1 MALTLTVALAVLQ
14 GLTEFLPVS
23 SSGHLR
29 LLSAFF
35 GVEEPQTFFDVALHV
50 GTLIPILLIYR
61 GTVAK
66 ILGELLAVMG
76 RSASLETSPYARLGL
91 FVVVASVPTGL
102 MGVFVGPLMEALA
115 ADLLWVGAALSVNG
129 VLLLF
134 LGRLSRRIDGGGQA
148 RSIEALT
155 GRDALVI
162 GTVQGCAVF
171 RGISRSGST
180 ITAGLLTG
188 LDREAA
194 ATFSFLI
201 SIPAITGALVLKLAE
216 GGLSGVDG
224 LSLVVGVLVSAIV
237 GWVALK
243 WLLRL
248 LHGGGLTHFAWYCF
262 VLSGVTILW
271 RLELL

>member
-1 MALTLTVALAVLQ
+1 MALTLTIALAVLQ

-50 GTLIPILLIYR
+50 GTLIPILVLYR
-61 GTVAK
+61 GPVKK
-66 ILGELLAVMG
+66 ILVELVAVAR
-76 RSASLETSPYARLGL
+76 RSTNLEASPYARLGL

-102 MGVFVGPLMEALA
+102 IGVFVGPLMEALA
-115 ADLLWVGAALSVNG
+115 VDLLWVGIALAANG

-134 LGRLSRRIDGGGQA
+134 LGRLSRRIDSGSEA
-148 RSIEALT
+148 RTLEALT
-155 GRDALVI
+155 FRDAAVI
-162 GTVQGCAVF
+162 GVIQGCAVF

-188 LDREAA
+188 LDRESA

-216 GGLSGVDG
+216 GGLSGVNG
-224 LSLVVGVLVSAIV
+224 FSLMVGVLVSAVV

-243 WLLRL
+243 WLLHL

-262 VLSGVTILW
+262 VVSGVTILW

>member
-1 MALTLTVALAVLQ
+1 MALTLTIALAVLQ

-50 GTLIPILLIYR
+50 GTLIPILVIYR
-61 GTVAK
+61 APVGK
-66 ILGELLAVMG
+66 ILRELLAIMR
-76 RSASLETSPYARLGL
+76 RSSTLEASPYARLGL

-102 MGVFVGPLMEALA
+102 IGVFVGPLMEALV
-115 ADLLWVGAALSVNG
+115 ADLLWVGVALAANG

-134 LGRLSRRIDGGGQA
+134 LGRLSRRIDAGAEA
-148 RSIEALT
+148 RDIEALT
-155 GRDALVI
+155 FRDAAVI
-162 GTVQGCAVF
+162 GVVQGCAVF

-188 LDREAA
+188 LDRESA

-201 SIPAITGALVLKLAE
+201 SIPAITGALILKLAQ

-224 LSLVVGVLVSAIV
+224 LSLVVGVLVSAVV

-262 VLSGVTILW
+262 VVSGVTILW

>member
-1 MALTLTVALAVLQ
+1 VALTLTIALAVLQ

-61 GTVAK
+61 ETVGK
-66 ILGELLAVMG
+66 IVRELAAVAG
-76 RSASLETSPYARLGL
+76 RSATLGASPYARLGL

-102 MGVFVGPLMEALA
+102 IGILVGPMMETLA
-115 ADLLWVGAALSVNG
+115 ADTLWVGAALGVNG
-129 VLLLF
+129 CLLLF
-134 LGRLSRRIDGGGQA
+134 LGRLSRRIDEGGEA
-148 RSIEALT
+148 RTIEALT
-155 GRDALVI
+155 LRDSLIIGVI
-162 GTVQGCAVF
+162 QGGAVF

-201 SIPAITGALVLKLAE
+201 SIPAITGALVLKLAQ
-216 GGLSGVDG
+216 GGLAGVDG
-224 LSLVVGVLVSAIV
+224 VSLAVGVLVSALV
-237 GWVALK
+237 GWIALK

>member
-1 MALTLTVALAVLQ
+1 VALTLTIALAVLQ

-61 GTVAK
+61 SSVGK
-66 ILGELLAVMG
+66 ILVELLAVTR

-102 MGVFVGPLMEALA
+102 IGVFVGPLMEALA
-115 ADLLWVGAALSVNG
+115 ADLLWVGVALAANG

-134 LGRLSRRIDGGGQA
+134 LGRLSRRIDAGGEA

-155 GRDALVI
+155 ARDALVI
-162 GTVQGCAVF
+162 GVIQGCAVF

-262 VLSGVTILW
+262 VVSGVTILW

>member
-1 MALTLTVALAVLQ
+1 MAITLTIALAVLQ

-50 GTLIPILLIYR
+50 GTLIPILVIYR
-61 GTVAK
+61 EPVGK
-66 ILGELLAVMG
+66 IVRELLAVAG
-76 RSASLETSPYARLGL
+76 RSARLEGSPYARLGL
-91 FVVVASVPTGL
+91 FVVLASIPTGII
-102 MGVFVGPLMEALA
+102 GVAVGPMMESLA
-115 ADLLWVGAALSVNG
+115 TDVLWVGVALGVNG
-129 VLLLF
+129 ALLLF
-134 LGRLSRRIDGGGQA
+134 LGRLSRRIDEGGEA
-148 RSIEALT
+148 RGIEAMT
-155 GRDALVI
+155 VRDALLIGVI
-162 GTVQGCAVF
+162 QGGAVF

-201 SIPAITGALVLKLAE
+201 SVPAITGALVLKLAE

-224 LSLVVGVLVSAIV
+224 VSLAVGVLVSALV
-237 GWVALK
+237 GWLALK

-271 RLELL
+271 RLEIL

>member
-1 MALTLTVALAVLQ
+1 MAITLTIALAVLQ

-35 GVEEPQTFFDVALHV
+35 GVDEPQTFFDVALHV
-50 GTLIPILLIYR
+50 GTLIPILVIYR
-61 GTVAK
+61 EPVGK
-66 ILGELLAVMG
+66 IVKELLAVAG
-76 RSASLETSPYARLGL
+76 RSVTLESSPYARLGL
-91 FVVVASVPTGL
+91 FVVVASIPTGL
-102 MGVFVGPLMEALA
+102 IGIFIGPMMETLA
-115 ADLLWVGAALSVNG
+115 ADILWVGVALGVNG
-129 VLLLF
+129 CLLLF
-134 LGRLSRRIDGGGQA
+134 LGRLSRRIDAGGDA
-148 RSIEALT
+148 RSIEALRL
-155 GRDALVI
+155 RDALVI
-162 GTVQGCAVF
+162 GVIQGGAVF

-201 SIPAITGALVLKLAE
+201 SIPAITGALILKLAE
-216 GGLSGVDG
+216 GGLAGVDG
-224 LSLVVGVLVSAIV
+224 VSLVVGVVVSALV

>member
-1 MALTLTVALAVLQ
+1 MAITLTVALAVLQ

-50 GTLIPILLIYR
+50 GTLIPILVVYR
-61 GTVAK
+61 ESVGKIARELFAVA
-66 ILGELLAVMG
+66 G
-76 RSASLETSPYARLGL
+76 RSVTLEASPYARLGW
-91 FVVVASVPTGL
+91 FVLVASIPTGVIGIL
-102 MGVFVGPLMEALA
+102 VGPMMETLA
-115 ADLLWVGAALSVNG
+115 ADTLWVGAALAVNG
-129 VLLLF
+129 CLLLF
-134 LGRLSRRIDGGGQA
+134 LGRLSRRIDAGGDA
-148 RSIEALT
+148 RSIEELT
-155 GRDALVI
+155 ARDAVI
-162 GTVQGCAVF
+162 IGVIQGGAVF

-201 SIPAITGALVLKLAE
+201 SIPAITGALVLKLAQ

-224 LSLVVGVLVSAIV
+224 VSLAVGVLVSALV
-237 GWVALK
+237 GWLALK

>member
-1 MALTLTVALAVLQ
+1 MALTLTIALAVLQ

-29 LLSAFF
+29 LMSAFF
-35 GVEEPQTFFDVALHV
+35 GVDEPQTFFDVALHV
-50 GTLIPILLIYR
+50 GTLIPILVIYR
-61 GTVAK
+61 EPVGK
-66 ILGELLAVMG
+66 IIRELLAVSG
-76 RSASLETSPYARLGL
+76 RSVSLQDSPYARLGL
-91 FVVVASVPTGL
+91 FVLAASVPTGL
-102 MGVFVGPLMEALA
+102 IGILAGPAMETLA
-115 ADLLWVGAALSVNG
+115 ADILWVGVALGLNG
-129 VLLLF
+129 CLLLF
-134 LGRLSRRIDGGGQA
+134 LGRLSRRIDAGGEA
-148 RSIEALT
+148 RSIEQMTLK
-155 GRDALVI
+155 DAVI
-162 GTVQGCAVF
+162 IGGIQGGAVF

-201 SIPAITGALVLKLAE
+201 SIPAITGALILKLAE

-224 LSLVVGVLVSAIV
+224 LSLAVGVLVSALV
-237 GWVALK
+237 GWIALK